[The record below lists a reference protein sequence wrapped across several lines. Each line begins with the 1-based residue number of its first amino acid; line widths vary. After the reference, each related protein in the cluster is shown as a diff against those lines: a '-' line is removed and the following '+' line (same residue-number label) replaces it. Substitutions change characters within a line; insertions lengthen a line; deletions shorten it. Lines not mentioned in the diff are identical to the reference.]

1 MALSRTKS
9 LVSTALLASLVL
21 VTPGDSDAGDGPE
34 VKKVAAGLHSGH
46 AFGPRLRADGSWVA
60 YGVRETVKG
69 TFKTGYYARSLG
81 EDGIFRSVWP
91 NQHPS
96 FADGEGTAS
105 FSDLVNFEWAH
116 DGNHNAMVCLHK
128 EKGQEILLEKINV
141 RIGGPK
147 DQNQPKFSAQGDRV
161 IGICQNERG
170 GTDLCVADTIA
181 DSLMTQ
187 LTFTDEQETAPEWHP
202 KDAKVIH
209 EFRNRLGGDIYVF
222 DLDMFSHEP
231 LFRAGTS
238 DEILPTY
245 SPDGLHFAFL
255 SNLAD
260 ETSDK
265 YDLYV
270 TKPGGG
276 LPKLV
281 MEDVRRS
288 KHSRGYAWDPLGR
301 FIVAVSN
308 DEAAGYPLMIAPADG
323 SAPAASLDVPSKDN
337 MDPVMMPTE
346 GTIRLVWVGIP
357 PDANPEQQWRV
368 VHVVDHDVA
377 GMAALAGTPK

>member
-1 MALSRTKS
+1 MALSRAQS
-9 LVSTALLASLVL
+9 LVSTLLAAAIVL
-21 VTPGDSDAGDGPE
+21 VAPEASDAGDVAE
-34 VKKVAAGLHSGH
+34 VRKVAAGLHSGH
-46 AFGPRLRADGSWVA
+46 AFGPRLRSDGTWVA

-105 FSDLVNFEWAH
+105 FSDLVDFEWAQ

-128 EKGQEILLEKINV
+128 EKGLEVLLEKINV
-141 RIGGPK
+141 RFGGPK
-147 DQNQPKFSAQGDRV
+147 DQSQPKFSAQGDRV
-161 IGICQNERG
+161 IAVCQNDQG
-170 GTDLCVADTIA
+170 GTDLCVADTID

-187 LTFTDEQETAPEWHP
+187 LTFTEEQEASPDWHP
-202 KDAKVIH
+202 KDAKIIH
-209 EFRNRLGGDIYVF
+209 ELRNRLGGDIYVF

-231 LFRAGTS
+231 AFRAGTS

-245 SPDGLHFAFL
+245 SPDGVHFAFL

-260 ETSDK
+260 ETSDQ

-270 TKPGGG
+270 TKPGAG
-276 LPKLV
+276 LPKKV
-281 MEDVRRS
+281 MDDVRRS

-308 DEAAGYPLMIAPADG
+308 DEAAGYPLMIVPADG
-323 SAPAASLDVPSKDN
+323 SAPAASLGVPSKDN
-337 MDPVMMPTE
+337 MDPVMMPT
-346 GTIRLVWVGIP
+346 GSAIRLVWVGIS
-357 PDANPEQQWRV
+357 PDSKPDQQWRV
-368 VHVVDHDVA
+368 VHVADHDVS
-377 GMAALAGTPK
+377 GMAALAAQPE